1 MTESPRKAVVF
12 CDFDGTITTEDMI
25 VGVWRQFAPPGW
37 ESDVRGIFE
46 GRQTLKDGVAAVFAK
61 IPSAKEDEIIAHVQR
76 IVKFRQGFAP
86 FLDFCEASGVGFTVC
101 SGGIDF
107 FVHPVLA
114 PYRARIKKIYTIP
127 ADLSGPMIR
136 LRHTMT
142 CGSCGLCKAMAME
155 EHPGAFKILIGDS
168 LTDLHGAEKADLVF
182 ARAKLK
188 EILTQQGKPFEP
200 YETFDEIRE
209 TLTRKYPEIVAGSGR
224 IRS

>member
-1 MTESPRKAVVF
+1 
-12 CDFDGTITTEDMI
+12 
-25 VGVWRQFAPPGW
+25 
-37 ESDVRGIFE
+37 
-46 GRQTLKDGVAAVFAK
+46 
-61 IPSAKEDEIIAHVQR
+61 VQR
-76 IVKFRQGFAP
+76 IVKFRQGFES
-86 FLDFCEASGVGFTVC
+86 FLDFCEASGIDFTVC

-107 FVHPVLA
+107 FVNPVLA
-114 PYRARIKKIYTIP
+114 PYRERIKKMYTIP

-155 EHPGAFKILIGDS
+155 EHPRSFKILIGDS
-168 LTDLHGAEKADLVF
+168 LTDLHGAERADLVF

-209 TLTRKYPEIVAGSGR
+209 TLGRKYPDVIAASHAK
-224 IRS
+224 RS

>member
-1 MTESPRKAVVF
+1 MTAPLRKAVVF

-46 GRQTLKDGVAAVFAK
+46 GKRTLKDGVAAVFAK
-61 IPSAKEDEIIAHVQR
+61 IPSAKRDEIIAHVQR

-86 FLDFCEASGVGFTVC
+86 FLDFCETAGIDFTVC

-107 FVHPVLA
+107 FVDPVLA
-114 PYRARIKKIYTIP
+114 PYRAHIKKMYTIP

-155 EHPGAFKILIGDS
+155 EHPRAFKILIGDS

-182 ARAKLK
+182 ARAKLR
-188 EILTQQGKPFEP
+188 EILTQQGRPFEP

-209 TLTRKYPEIVAGSGR
+209 TLEKKYSHLVKPKGGR
-224 IRS
+224 